1 MWRTMATRGFRQ
13 VRVSVRITTL
23 RHVFLVYYDLL
34 GGDPLYPSF
43 YIPRG
48 VVFTRKDQVSY
59 SCIRSGL
66 YLYLSIYKIYLMI
79 IFKPP
84 RLWAS
89 WHGSLGRVGRLMVPP
104 PHSFSSSLLDVL
116 SKVPNLIR
124 ARAEILDHQLQ
135 RIFTASRCRCRNIGN
150 VSKGESFKY
159 ILQMHFPA
167 CNKQLTTKHF
177 FTVYGSLS
185 HSTSDDS

>member
-104 PHSFSSSLLDVL
+104 PPFLLFE
-116 SKVPNLIR
+116 SIR
-124 ARAEILDHQLQ
+124 CIIKGTKPHQ
-135 RIFTASRCRCRNIGN
+135 SESWNIGP
-150 VSKGESFKY
+150 STSTDLYSFKVSVQKY
-159 ILQMHFPA
+159 W
-167 CNKQLTTKHF
+167 
-177 FTVYGSLS
+177 
-185 HSTSDDS
+185 